1 MLLKGLAK
9 LECSLMDTGALRFSF
24 SFISNLK
31 DYKKT
36 YHITLSAQKKWLH
49 DKSIFLKNYSTCSK
63 NISFYIPLKRVV
75 FSQHEKKYLI
85 YKVKLS

>member
-9 LECSLMDTGALRFSF
+9 LECSLMDTGASRFSF
-24 SFISNLK
+24 SFLSNLK

-49 DKSIFLKNYSTCSK
+49 DKSIFIKNYSTCSK
-63 NISFYIPLKRVV
+63 KYFLLYTTEACCILSTREKVLNI
-75 FSQHEKKYLI
+75 
-85 YKVKLS
+85 